1 MRTAQVLGYCLAMNQ
16 PTWPRTWTH
25 AIGRQ
30 VAAAR
35 HAQGISA
42 QALSDACGALGHDVP
57 RSTLTNL
64 ENGRKATIPLD
75 ELVVIA
81 RALGV
86 PPLDLLCPAGD
97 DPVAYLPGIEL
108 PGDGAR
114 IEFVGS
120 RAPHVEALVEGL
132 RLIRRGTARV
142 ESVERAARDADPW
155 EGGPRG

>member
-1 MRTAQVLGYCLAMNQ
+1 MS
-16 PTWPRTWTH
+16 
-25 AIGRQ
+25 
-30 VAAAR
+30 AAA
-35 HAQGISA
+35 
-42 QALSDACGALGHDVP
+42 LSVACRKLGHDVP

-64 ENGRKATIPLD
+64 ENGRKATIPVH

-86 PPLDLLCPAGD
+86 PPLDLLCPAGN
-97 DPVAYLPGIEL
+97 DPVPYLPGTEL

-114 IEFVGS
+114 IEFTGS

-142 ESVERAARDADPW
+142 EAVERAARDTDHMW
-155 EGGPRG
+155 EESP

>member
-1 MRTAQVLGYCLAMNQ
+1 MDASGDVEAGEWAVMGGS
-16 PTWPRTWTH
+16 WPRSWTH

-86 PPLDLLCPAGD
+86 APLDLLCPAGE
-97 DPVAYLPGIEL
+97 DPVAYLPGVTL

-114 IEFVGS
+114 IEFTGS
-120 RAPHVEALVEGL
+120 RAPHVEALTEAL
-132 RLIRRGTARV
+132 NLIRYATARV
-142 ESVERAARDADPW
+142 EAVIDAST
-155 EGGPRG
+155 EGE

>member
-1 MRTAQVLGYCLAMNQ
+1 MTQ
-16 PTWPRTWTH
+16 PTWPQPWTH

-35 HAQGISA
+35 KVAGMSA
-42 QALSDACGALGHDVP
+42 EALSVACHALGHDVP
-57 RSTLTNL
+57 RALITNL
-64 ENGRKATIPLD
+64 ETGRKTTIPVH

-86 PPLDLLCPAGD
+86 PPLDLLCPAGN
-97 DPVAYLPGIEL
+97 DPVAYLPGAEL

-114 IEFVGS
+114 MEFVGS

-142 ESVERAARDADPW
+142 EAVERAARDTDHMW
-155 EGGPRG
+155 EESS